1 MKPLIALTLS
11 AVLLSGC
18 VGVTP
23 TREADSLKIASW
35 NMEHLAER
43 DGEGCSP
50 RTERARDRRAVWII
64 YRQASVRGET
74 PTRDY
79 VRPMTSAD
87 PKPKKK
93 KTPRYQKRLV
103 LFLDFLGFKEHV
115 ERSAREP
122 AHLARLVAAMD
133 IVGGIGASHKGVLKS
148 QKVTQFSDSIVVSY
162 KVSEPSAVFLL
173 LNEIAFGVLDLAE
186 RGFLVRGGV
195 TVGKLYHSKRHV
207 VGPAMNEAYR
217 LESKVAKHPRV
228 LIDPK
233 VLEVARAARRSEHS
247 PDDEAGY
254 VSDFMTRD
262 TDGHYFFDY
271 ISWRSVVAI
280 TGGDNDLYADYLGCL
295 SILIRD
301 GLRHDGERLNP
312 RKADLQLWRETF
324 AAALRDRSVEAEAT
338 PRRARGVVRK
348 AERTP
353 VRKLRERFE
362 RGEGDMPEVMKGA
375 LKAAATSPSV
385 EPPWEARLR
394 ERQAY
399 IRRALVV
406 EAVRLQASK
415 SDDDR
420 QLGLDLERFIRTL
433 PPVATQREIL
443 ARALAVDREAARTP
457 GGRSR

>member
-1 MKPLIALTLS
+1 
-11 AVLLSGC
+11 
-18 VGVTP
+18 
-23 TREADSLKIASW
+23 
-35 NMEHLAER
+35 
-43 DGEGCSP
+43 
-50 RTERARDRRAVWII
+50 
-64 YRQASVRGET
+64 
-74 PTRDY
+74 
-79 VRPMTSAD
+79 MTSAD
-87 PKPKKK
+87 PKPRKK

-217 LESKVAKHPRV
+217 LELKVAKHPRV

-233 VLEVARAARRSEHS
+233 VLDVARVARRSEHS

-254 VSDFMTRD
+254 VSDFMTKD

-301 GLRHDGERLNP
+301 GLRHDDASVQEKFLWLR
-312 RKADLQLWRETF
+312 RRYKAAIAEIKAIPADHPYRAENSAMCEVIAGLPIFKIDTKLAK
-324 AAALRDRSVEAEAT
+324 AAVRAAVKARTAAKPASQTR
-338 PRRARGVVRK
+338 RRAR
-348 AERTP
+348 
-353 VRKLRERFE
+353 
-362 RGEGDMPEVMKGA
+362 
-375 LKAAATSPSV
+375 
-385 EPPWEARLR
+385 
-394 ERQAY
+394 
-399 IRRALVV
+399 
-406 EAVRLQASK
+406 AV
-415 SDDDR
+415 
-420 QLGLDLERFIRTL
+420 
-433 PPVATQREIL
+433 
-443 ARALAVDREAARTP
+443 
-457 GGRSR
+457 